1 MKKKYFIILV
11 DILTIILIILHA
23 QALSLMIIESFQY
36 YSSQSFFAYMLFYYL
51 YGIIGLISES
61 DYKNIFLCL
70 NFLIYILNINII
82 YNKYRSIRKENNI
95 FNGKYKYTIIIN
107 ILFVLFKTLQ
117 YFIIITIIIRFAVF
131 WWKFYI
137 NSLQIIS

>member
-23 QALSLMIIESFQY
+23 QALLLMIIESFQY
-36 YSSQSFFAYMLFYYL
+36 YSFESFFAYMLFYYL

-61 DYKNIFLCL
+61 NYKNIFLCL
-70 NFLIYILNINII
+70 NFLIYILNINIL

-95 FNGKYKYTIIIN
+95 FSGKYKYTIIIN
-107 ILFVLFKTLQ
+107 ILFVVFKTLQ
-117 YFIIITIIIRFAVF
+117 YFIIITIITGL
-131 WWKFYI
+131 WKFFI
-137 NSLQIIS
+137 

>member
-23 QALSLMIIESFQY
+23 QALSLMIIERFQY

-61 DYKNIFLCL
+61 NYKNIFLCL
-70 NFLIYILNINII
+70 NFLIYILNINIL
-82 YNKYRSIRKENNI
+82 YNKYRNIRKKNTI
-95 FNGKYKYTIIIN
+95 FSGKYKYTIIIN
-107 ILFVLFKTLQ
+107 ILFVLFKTIEY
-117 YFIIITIIIRFAVF
+117 YFRIITIMGR
-131 WWKFYI
+131 
-137 NSLQIIS
+137 

>member
-1 MKKKYFIILV
+1 MRKKYFIILV

-23 QALSLMIIESFQY
+23 QAILLMIIENFQY
-36 YSSQSFFAYMLFYYL
+36 YSSKSFFAYMLFYYL
-51 YGIIGLISES
+51 YGIMRLISES

-70 NFLIYILNINII
+70 NFLIYILNINIL

-117 YFIIITIIIRFAVF
+117 YFIIITIIIRFVVF
-131 WWKFYI
+131 
-137 NSLQIIS
+137 

>member
-36 YSSQSFFAYMLFYYL
+36 YSFESFFAYMLFYYL

-61 DYKNIFLCL
+61 NYKNIFLCL
-70 NFLIYILNINII
+70 NFLIYILNINIL
-82 YNKYRSIRKENNI
+82 YNKYRDIRKKNSI
-95 FNGKYKYTIIIN
+95 FSGKYKYTIIIN
-107 ILFVLFKTLQ
+107 ILFAVFKTLQ

-131 WWKFYI
+131 
-137 NSLQIIS
+137 

>member
-23 QALSLMIIESFQY
+23 QALSLMIIERFQY

-61 DYKNIFLCL
+61 NYKNIFLCL
-70 NFLIYILNINII
+70 NFLIYILNINIL
-82 YNKYRSIRKENNI
+82 YNKYRNIRKKNTI
-95 FNGKYKYTIIIN
+95 FSGKYKYTIIIN
-107 ILFVLFKTLQ
+107 ILFVLFKTIEY
-117 YFIIITIIIRFAVF
+117 YFRIITIMWR
-131 WWKFYI
+131 
-137 NSLQIIS
+137 

>member
-11 DILTIILIILHA
+11 DILTIRLIILHA

-61 DYKNIFLCL
+61 NYKNIFLCL
-70 NFLIYILNINII
+70 NFLIYILNINIL
-82 YNKYRSIRKENNI
+82 YNKYRNIKKENNI

-107 ILFVLFKTLQ
+107 ILFVVFKTLQ

-131 WWKFYI
+131 
-137 NSLQIIS
+137 

>member
-23 QALSLMIIESFQY
+23 QALSLMIIESFKY
-36 YSSQSFFAYMLFYYL
+36 YSFESFFAYMLFYYL

-70 NFLIYILNINII
+70 NFLIYILNINIL
-82 YNKYRSIRKENNI
+82 YNKYRNISKKNNI
-95 FNGKYKYTIIIN
+95 FSGKYKYTIIIN
-107 ILFVLFKTLQ
+107 ILFVVFKTLQ

-131 WWKFYI
+131 
-137 NSLQIIS
+137 

>member
-23 QALSLMIIESFQY
+23 QALSLMIIERFQY

-61 DYKNIFLCL
+61 NYKNIFLCL
-70 NFLIYILNINII
+70 NFLIYILNINIL
-82 YNKYRSIRKENNI
+82 YNKYRNIRKKNTI
-95 FNGKYKYTIIIN
+95 FSGKYKYTIIIN
-107 ILFVLFKTLQ
+107 ILFVMFKTLQ
-117 YFIIITIIIRFAVF
+117 YFIIITIITGL
-131 WWKFYI
+131 WKFFI
-137 NSLQIIS
+137 

>member
-23 QALSLMIIESFQY
+23 QALSLMIIESFKY
-36 YSSQSFFAYMLFYYL
+36 YSFESFFAYMLFYYL

-82 YNKYRSIRKENNI
+82 YNKYRNI
-95 FNGKYKYTIIIN
+95 SKKNTIFSGKYKYTIIIN
-107 ILFVLFKTLQ
+107 LLFVVFKTIEY
-117 YFIIITIIIRFAVF
+117 YFRIITIMGR
-131 WWKFYI
+131 
-137 NSLQIIS
+137 

>member
-61 DYKNIFLCL
+61 NYKNIFLCL
-70 NFLIYILNINII
+70 NFLIYILNINIL

-95 FNGKYKYTIIIN
+95 FSGKYKYTIIIN
-107 ILFVLFKTLQ
+107 ILFVVFKTLQ
-117 YFIIITIIIRFAVF
+117 YFIIITIITGL
-131 WWKFYI
+131 WKFFI
-137 NSLQIIS
+137 

>member
-23 QALSLMIIESFQY
+23 QALSLMIIERFQY
-36 YSSQSFFAYMLFYYL
+36 YSSQIFFAYMLFYYL

-61 DYKNIFLCL
+61 DYKNIFLGL
-70 NFLIYILNINII
+70 NFLIYILNINIL
-82 YNKYRSIRKENNI
+82 YNKYRNIRKENNI

-107 ILFVLFKTLQ
+107 ILFVVFKTLQ
-117 YFIIITIIIRFAVF
+117 YFIIITIITGL
-131 WWKFYI
+131 WKFFI
-137 NSLQIIS
+137 